1 MANNA
6 VIYGFDKLADVLSS
20 KVMSIG
26 ERAVLTAIE
35 EASAEHTRSMNAI
48 NSSLVEPVTVG
59 KDLIEQIAS
68 TEMQPL
74 DEFGNP
80 LPIKGLPA
88 ISVGYPIFDRGSAWA
103 SNRKTRAKMTGTEAQ
118 KRTIEMMIASANTN
132 TRHIL
137 AALLDNVAW
146 TFNDVDLKLGNITV
160 YPLANSDT
168 QTYLKVG
175 GTQAVDNHYLAQA
188 AAIADNANP
197 FPTIY
202 TELTEH
208 PGNGDLVVVYVSS
221 SLVSTIQGL
230 SDWTPAPTMG
240 INQAITGSTFAGGL
254 DIEAIRGPGDLVL
267 GHTDRCFIVEWR
279 ALPAGYM
286 IAHAPQSGPVLAKR
300 EHPEPALQ
308 GLFVENHSPD
318 GNIVETRMIEMN
330 GYGVM
335 NRIGALVYQIGNAE
349 YQIPT
354 GYDAPLAM

>member
-1 MANNA
+1 MADNKA
-6 VIYGFDKLADVLSS
+6 IYGFDKIADVISN
-20 KVMSIG
+20 KVLSIG

-35 EASAEHTRSMNAI
+35 EASAEQTRFMNAV
-48 NSSLVEPVTVG
+48 NSTLVEPVTVG

-88 ISVGYPIFDRGSAWA
+88 ISVGYPIFDRGTAWA
-103 SNRKTRAKMTGTEAQ
+103 SNRKTRAKMTGMDAQ
-118 KRTIEMMIASANTN
+118 KRTIEAFIASTNTN
-132 TRHIL
+132 TRHML
-137 AALLDNVAW
+137 AALLDNVSW

-160 YPLANSDT
+160 FPLANNDT
-168 QTYLKVG
+168 QTYLKAG
-175 GTQAVDNHYLAQA
+175 GTQAVDNHYLSQA
-188 AAIADNANP
+188 AAISDAANP

-221 SLVSTIQGL
+221 SLVSTIQAL

-240 INQAITGSTFAGGL
+240 INQAITGATFAAGL

-267 GHTDRCFIVEWR
+267 GHTDRCFVVEWR
-279 ALPAGYM
+279 ALPDGYM
-286 IAHAPQSGPVLAKR
+286 IGHAAQSGPVLAKR

-308 GLFVENHSPD
+308 GLFVENNSPD

-335 NRIGALVYQIGNAE
+335 NRIGALAYFVGNAA

>member
-1 MANNA
+1 MANNS
-6 VIYGFDKLADVLSS
+6 VIYGFDKLADVLSG
-20 KVMSIG
+20 KVLSIG

-35 EASAEHTRSMNAI
+35 EASAEHTRQMNAI
-48 NSSLVEPVTVG
+48 NASLVETVTVG
-59 KDLIEQIAS
+59 KDLIEQVAS

-103 SNRKTRAKMTGTEAQ
+103 SNRKTRAKMTGMDAQ
-118 KRTIEMMIASANTN
+118 KRTIEMLIASANTN

-137 AALLDNVAW
+137 AALLDNVSW

-160 YPLANSDT
+160 YPLANNDT
-168 QTYLKVG
+168 QTYLRSG
-175 GTQAVDNHYLAQA
+175 GTQATDNHYLAQA
-188 AAIADNANP
+188 AAISDSANP
-197 FPTIY
+197 FQTIY
-202 TELTEH
+202 TELVEH

-230 SDWTPAPTMG
+230 ADWTPAPTMG

-300 EHPEPALQ
+300 EHPEPSLQ

-335 NRIGALVYQIGNAE
+335 NRIGALVYQIGNAS